1 MTGLRIELR
10 RSTALWAGL
19 LVLVSGT
26 GMLLLIT
33 SASPWWERNST
44 SAVLVLRLPLAYV
57 WALVV
62 GFAVFQGMRDSRA
75 GVTELFGATSRPG
88 WVRLGTLA
96 VAVAGTVAV
105 AVALLCAGLVAKVV
119 LGGGFVSV
127 GFVPLMLT
135 VVLALASSVLL
146 GLAVGRLLPHPLT
159 APVALVATFMLA
171 TTAGRA
177 LEALAPGDEI
187 SRLAL
192 LTPVLDP
199 PNSDL
204 VTTSASVDLGQI
216 VWFTGLGVTAF
227 LLLVARTH
235 LGRLTALVPAG
246 LAVAL
251 ALAVMPAKYSDML
264 VTDSIAGKLVC
275 EDRICVSQV
284 HADGLPTV
292 AAAGRDALAKL
303 AVLPGAP
310 TEIREDTSA
319 MAHLTVPRR
328 DQRIVYLP
336 SQGRPAVTAMTKDQ
350 VRLELLAGAG
360 VPTCATPNTFNTYGA
375 IVRYVTAGYFHG
387 ELAELASDSF
397 MWGNARMRAEI
408 DQAWQQFRG
417 HSPDDQL
424 KRVAQARQMLL
435 TCEDSERVLDVLK
448 AGR

>member
-1 MTGLRIELR
+1 MTGLRVELR

-33 SASPWWERNST
+33 SGSTWWAGNST
-44 SAVLVLRLPLAYV
+44 SAVLLLRLPLAYV

-62 GFAVFQGMRDSRA
+62 GLAVFQGMRDSRA
-75 GVTELFGATSRPG
+75 GVTELFAATSRPG

-96 VAVAGTVAV
+96 TAVAGTVAV
-105 AVALLCAGLVAKVV
+105 AGALLCAGLVAKVA
-119 LGGGFVSV
+119 LGGGFVSI
-127 GFVPLMLT
+127 GFVPLMVT

-177 LEALAPGDEI
+177 LEVREPGDEI

-199 PNSDL
+199 PSSDL
-204 VTTSASVDLGQI
+204 VTTSTSVDLGQV

-251 ALAVMPAKYSDML
+251 ALAIMPVKYSDVL

-275 EDRICVSQV
+275 DDEVCVSQV
-284 HADGLPTV
+284 HAAGLPTV
-292 AAAGRDALAKL
+292 AAAGRKALAKL

-310 TEIREDTSA
+310 TEVREDTSA
-319 MAHLTVPRR
+319 MAHLTVPQR

-336 SQGRPAVTAMTKDQ
+336 SQGRPRVLTMTEDQ
-350 VRLELLAGAG
+350 VRLEMLAGAG
-360 VPTCATPNTFNTYGA
+360 VPTCSPPNTFDTYGA
-375 IVRYVTAGYFHG
+375 VVRYVTAGYFNG
-387 ELAELASDSF
+387 ELAELPSDSL
-397 MWGNARMRAEI
+397 MWSSSRMRAEI
-408 DQAWQQFRG
+408 DEAWQRFRG
-417 HSPDDQL
+417 QSPDEQL
-424 KRVAQARQMLL
+424 DRVTRVRQMLL
-435 TCEDSERVLDVLK
+435 TCQDSERVLDVLK

>member
-33 SASPWWERNST
+33 SASPRWAANST
-44 SAVLVLRLPLAYV
+44 TAVLVLRLPLAYV
-57 WALVV
+57 WALAV
-62 GFAVFQGMRDSRA
+62 GLAVFQGMRDSRA
-75 GVTELFGATSRPG
+75 GVTELFDATSRPG

-96 VAVAGTVAV
+96 TAMAGTVAV
-105 AVALLCAGLVAKVV
+105 AGAVLCTGLVAKVAF
-119 LGGGFVSV
+119 GGGFISI
-127 GFVPLMLT
+127 GFVPLMVT

-146 GLAVGRLLPHPLT
+146 GLAIGRLLPHPLT
-159 APVALVATFMLA
+159 APVALVATFMVA

-177 LEALAPGDEI
+177 LEADEPGGEI

-192 LTPVLDP
+192 LTPVFDP
-199 PNSDL
+199 PTSDL
-204 VTTSASVDLGQI
+204 VTTSTSVDLGQI
-216 VWFTGLGVTAF
+216 VWFTGLGITAF

-251 ALAVMPAKYSDML
+251 ALSVMPSKYSDML
-264 VTDSIAGKLVC
+264 VTDSIASKLVC
-275 EDRICVSQV
+275 EDKVCVSQV
-284 HADGLPTV
+284 HAASLPTV

-319 MAHLTVPRR
+319 MAHLTVPQR
-328 DQRIVYLP
+328 DQRVVYLP
-336 SQGRPAVTAMTKDQ
+336 SQGRPGVLTMTEAQ

-360 VPTCATPNTFNTYGA
+360 VPTCSTPNTFNTYGA
-375 IVRYVTAGYFHG
+375 VVRYVTAGYFHG
-387 ELAELASDSF
+387 ELAELPSEAF
-397 MWGNARMRAEI
+397 MWSSSRLRTEI

-417 HSPDDQL
+417 HSPAEQL
-424 KRVAQARQMLL
+424 KRVAQTRQMLL
-435 TCEDSERVLDVLK
+435 TCEDPERVLDVLK
-448 AGR
+448 AG

>member
-26 GMLLLIT
+26 GMLVLIT
-33 SASPWWERNST
+33 SGSTGWAGNST
-44 SAVLVLRLPLAYV
+44 SAVLLLRLPLAYV

-62 GFAVFQGMRDSRA
+62 GLAVFQGMRDSRA
-75 GVTELFGATSRPG
+75 GVTELFAATSRPG

-96 VAVAGTVAV
+96 TAVAGTVAV
-105 AVALLCAGLVAKVV
+105 AGALLCVGLVARVA
-119 LGGGFVSV
+119 LGGGFVSI
-127 GFVPLMLT
+127 GFVPLMVT

-177 LEALAPGDEI
+177 LEVREPGDEI

-199 PNSDL
+199 PSSDL
-204 VTTSASVDLGQI
+204 VTTSTSVDLGQI

-251 ALAVMPAKYSDML
+251 ALAIMPVKYSDVL
-264 VTDSIAGKLVC
+264 VTDSIAGTLVC
-275 EDRICVSQV
+275 DDKVCVSQA
-284 HADGLPTV
+284 HAAGLPTV
-292 AAAGRDALAKL
+292 AAAGRKALAKL
-303 AVLPGAP
+303 AVVPGAP
-310 TEIREDTSA
+310 TEVREDTSA
-319 MAHLTVPRR
+319 MAHLTAPQR

-336 SQGRPAVTAMTKDQ
+336 SQGRPGVLTMTEDQ

-360 VPTCATPNTFNTYGA
+360 VPTCSPPNTFDTYGA
-375 IVRYVTAGYFHG
+375 VVRYVTAGYFNG
-387 ELAELASDSF
+387 ELAELPSDSL
-397 MWGNARMRAEI
+397 MWSSSRMRAEI
-408 DQAWQQFRG
+408 DEAWQRFRG
-417 HSPDDQL
+417 QSPEEQL
-424 KRVAQARQMLL
+424 DRVAQARQMLL
-435 TCEDSERVLDVLK
+435 TCQDSERVLDVLK

>member
-33 SASPWWERNST
+33 TDDPWWGGNST
-44 SAVLVLRLPLAYV
+44 SAVLVLRTPLAYV
-57 WALVV
+57 WALAV

-75 GVTELFGATSRPG
+75 GVTELFDATSRPH

-96 VAVAGTVAV
+96 TAVAGTVAV
-105 AVALLCAGLVAKVV
+105 ATAVLCAGLVAKVV
-119 LGGGFVSV
+119 LGGGFVSI
-127 GFVPLMLT
+127 GFVPLALT
-135 VVLALASSVLL
+135 AVLALGASVLL

-171 TTAGRA
+171 TTAGQA
-177 LEALAPGDEI
+177 LEVFEPGAEI

-192 LTPVLDP
+192 FTPVLDP
-199 PNSDL
+199 PHSDL
-204 VTTSASVDLGQI
+204 VTTSTSVDLGQV

-235 LGRLTALVPAG
+235 LARLTALVPAG
-246 LAVAL
+246 LAIAL
-251 ALAVMPAKYSDML
+251 ALAIMPVKYSDVL
-264 VTDSIAGKLVC
+264 VPDSIASKLVC
-275 EDRICVSQV
+275 EGEICVSQA
-284 HADGLPTV
+284 HAAGLPTV

-310 TEIREDTSA
+310 TEVREDTSA
-319 MAHLTVPRR
+319 MAHLTVPQR
-328 DQRIVYLP
+328 DQKIVFLS
-336 SQGRPAVTAMTKDQ
+336 SQDRPGELTEAQ

-360 VPTCATPNTFNTYGA
+360 VPSCSPPRTSNLNGA
-375 IVRYVTAGYFHG
+375 VVRYLTAGYFNG
-387 ELAELASDSF
+387 ELAELPSDRFTWSDS
-397 MWGNARMRAEI
+397 RMRADL

-424 KRVAQARQMLL
+424 ERVARVRQMLL
-435 TCEDSERVLDVLK
+435 TCEDSERVLDVLTV
-448 AGR
+448 GR